1 MKAAMLKRVM
11 WAAALVVA
19 CCGTAWALGE
29 EDFGNEPLNAVN
41 FNEWPGVMPV
51 VNHPSR
57 VYHQWVNGNE
67 QCYYQGDVAALND
80 TLRKFAEVKTETRD
94 VVLRPGPG
102 QASSFDGSRKLPF
115 SWHLQLYGGISK
127 YVLGLP
133 EGKKVWSD
141 HPVLTVYT
149 GGVIDLSK
157 VEIPQGVTLL
167 SVTEVKKRTR
177 EGLKSKDK
185 TVRGW
190 GAGVLASLDAYD
202 PESRE
207 AVTVLLSDPD
217 NWVRLNA
224 AHSLPTFGKAAQP
237 ALPLLRKA
245 LETDDKDLK
254 DAAQGSIQQI
264 EQAHSAP
271 DAERQHQAQ
280 LALIDRFVARRKG
293 Q

>member
-1 MKAAMLKRVM
+1 MKIAMLKRMLLVGL
-11 WAAALVVA
+11 LVVA
-19 CCGTAWALGE
+19 CCGTVRALGE
-29 EDFGNEPLNAVN
+29 EDFGNEPLNAAN

-67 QCYYQGDVAALND
+67 QCYYQGDVTALND
-80 TLRKFAEVKTETRD
+80 TLRKFAGVQTEARN

-102 QASSFDGSRKLPF
+102 EVSNFVETRKVQF
-115 SWHLQLYGGISK
+115 SWHLQMYGGISK
-127 YVLGLP
+127 YVLGL
-133 EGKKVWSD
+133 EDGKKVWSD

-149 GGVIDLSK
+149 GGTIDLNK
-157 VEIPQGVTLL
+157 VEIPKGVTLL

-202 PESRE
+202 PESLQ
-207 AVTVLLSDPD
+207 AVTALLSDPD

-224 AHSLPTFGKAAQP
+224 VHSLPTFGKAAQP
-237 ALPLLRKA
+237 ALPLLRKN

-254 DAAQGSIQQI
+254 EAAQGSIGKI
-264 EQAHSAP
+264 EQAAATP
-271 DAERQHQAQ
+271 DAERRHREQ
-280 LALIDRFVARRKG
+280 LAQIDRFVAQLKR
-293 Q
+293 

>member
-1 MKAAMLKRVM
+1 MKATMLKRVM
-11 WAAALVVA
+11 WVVALLVA

-29 EDFGNEPLNAVN
+29 EDFGNEPLNVAN
-41 FNEWPGVMPV
+41 FKEWPEVMPV

-80 TLRKFAEVKTETRD
+80 TLRKFAEVKTQARD

-102 QASSFDGSRKLPF
+102 QASSFDGKRKVPF
-115 SWHLQLYGGISK
+115 SWHLQMYGGISK
-127 YVLGLP
+127 YVLGLE

-149 GGVIDLSK
+149 GGAIDLSK
-157 VEIPQGVTLL
+157 IEIPKGVTLL

-202 PESRE
+202 AESRE
-207 AVTVLLSDPD
+207 AVTALLSDPD
-217 NWVRLNA
+217 SWVRLNA

-237 ALPLLRKA
+237 ALPLLRKT

-254 DAAQGSIQQI
+254 EAAPGSIQQI
-264 EQAHSAP
+264 EQAQAAP
-271 DAERQHQAQ
+271 DAERLHREQ
-280 LALIDRFVARRKG
+280 LTQIDRFVAQQKR
-293 Q
+293 